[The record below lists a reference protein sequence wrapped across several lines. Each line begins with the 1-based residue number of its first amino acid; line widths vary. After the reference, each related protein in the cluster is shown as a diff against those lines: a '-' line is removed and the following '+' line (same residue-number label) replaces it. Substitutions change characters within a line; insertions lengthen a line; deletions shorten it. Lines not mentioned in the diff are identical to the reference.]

1 MDPRD
6 KVTMNKILELEEEN
20 NKMLKRIRGS
30 QKTARMFKVIYW
42 VIIIGLALGAYYYV
56 KPVYESV
63 VNVYTQNAD
72 ILKGINLPDV
82 SRVESLLDTFK
93 K

>member
-1 MDPRD
+1 
-6 KVTMNKILELEEEN
+6 
-20 NKMLKRIRGS
+20 MLKRIRGS